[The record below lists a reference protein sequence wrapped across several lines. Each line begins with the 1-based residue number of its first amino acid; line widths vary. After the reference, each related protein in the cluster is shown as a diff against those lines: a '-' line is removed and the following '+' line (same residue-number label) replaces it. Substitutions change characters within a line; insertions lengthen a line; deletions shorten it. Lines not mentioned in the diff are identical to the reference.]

1 MKLYAHQERLI
12 KSNPYSKLLCWDT
25 GTGKSIASIEWAKI
39 LPDSTTLIVVPKAL
53 REKWNRDIKDYPR
66 WAVMSKEEFRKQWKS
81 LPTYDN
87 LIVDEA
93 HYFSGMTS
101 LMSKA
106 LYGYIKAHKPRRLLL
121 TATPYMST
129 PWNIFT
135 LARHLGHD
143 WHYLDFKQK
152 FFVDRYIGRR
162 VVPQVR
168 EGIQDEIAELVA
180 RIGDVVRLDE
190 CADVPEQ
197 VFETEMFKLTEG
209 QNKAKEKVT
218 DINPIVRYTKYHEI
232 ANGFLKGDEYAPDE
246 YYEADKM
253 DRVLELCKE
262 NKKVAIV
269 CRYNA
274 QIEGISLAL
283 KCDSIIK
290 SKPVYIIQGATKN
303 KDEVVRAI
311 EADEECVVIINAS
324 CSEGYELPS
333 VGVIVFA
340 SLSFSYK
347 DYKQMLGRFLRINKL
362 KKNVYIHLVTA
373 ESIDEEVFKC
383 VMKKQD
389 FDIEI
394 YAREH
399 DYQTPTNKKG
409 ADEEVGL

>member
-1 MKLYAHQERLI
+1 MTKNKLYAHQQRLLD
-12 KSNPYSKLLCWDT
+12 KNPQSLMLVWDT
-25 GTGKSIASIEWAKI
+25 GSGKSLASIEWAK
-39 LPDSTTLIVVPKAL
+39 LNGGKTLIIAPKAL
-53 REKWNRDIKDYPR
+53 REKWQRDIKGMIG
-66 WAVMSKEEFRKQWKS
+66 WAVMSKEEFRKLAKH
-81 LPTYDN
+81 LPTYEN
-87 LIVDEA
+87 LIVDES

-101 LMSKA
+101 QMSKA

-135 LARHLGHD
+135 LARHLGHE

-168 EGIQDEIAELVA
+168 DGIQDEIAELVQ

-190 CADVPEQ
+190 CVDVPEQ
-197 VFETEMFKLTEG
+197 VFETEMFKLTES
-209 QNKAKEKVT
+209 QNKGKEKVI

-232 ANGFLKGDEYAPDE
+232 ANGFLKGDEYAPNE

-253 DRVLELCKE
+253 DRILELCRE
-262 NKKVAIV
+262 NKKVAVV

-274 QIEGISLAL
+274 QIEAIKLAL
-283 KCDSIIK
+283 KGDSIVK
-290 SKPVYIIQGATKN
+290 LKPVYVIQGATKN
-303 KDEVVRAI
+303 KDEVVQAV
-311 EADEECVVIINAS
+311 EADTECVVIINAS

-362 KKNVYIHLVTA
+362 KKNVYVHLVTA
-373 ESIDEEVFKC
+373 ESIDEDVYHCIMRKEE
-383 VMKKQD
+383 
-389 FDIEI
+389 FDIAI
-394 YAREH
+394 YAEQRAKEI
-399 DYQTPTNKKG
+399 NSS
-409 ADEEVGL
+409 